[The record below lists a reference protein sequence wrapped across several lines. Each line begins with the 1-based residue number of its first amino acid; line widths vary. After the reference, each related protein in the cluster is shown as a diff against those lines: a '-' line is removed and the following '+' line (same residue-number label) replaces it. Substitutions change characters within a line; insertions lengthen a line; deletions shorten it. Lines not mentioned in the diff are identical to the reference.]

1 MPTRRRT
8 AGSVRRLPSGRWQAR
23 IRDARTNRLESLGSF
38 DTKADA
44 DRAVAIAI
52 TDGLRGQWASPAL
65 GRRRLADWVE
75 EWWATTTDLAPTTR
89 VRDEWLLRGHIL
101 PAFGSAALADIG
113 QLDVRSWVA
122 ELSASGLAP
131 NTVHKA
137 YQVLSK
143 ALAAAVDAGLL
154 AITPCRN
161 VPLPKVQHQ
170 EMRFLSP
177 AELAQLAAVINP
189 RYRALVLVGGYG
201 GLRIGEM
208 AGLRRGRVD
217 VLRSRL
223 DVVEKIVEVR
233 GELLVGGPKTRAGR
247 RQVPLPR
254 PVAEELAVHLGR
266 FVAAEPDS
274 LVFAGP
280 DGGALR
286 ARHWRARHW
295 APAIAEGGLAPLR
308 PHDLR
313 HTAVALWIAQGA
325 SPKQIATWAG
335 HTSVSVVLDRYGH
348 LFPGHEDAV
357 MQRLAEGYTPPAAPR
372 PARILST
379 DRLRADGGGVA

>member
-1 MPTRRRT
+1 MSRSPN
-8 AGSVRRLPSGRWQAR
+8 SAR
-23 IRDARTNRLESLGSF
+23 CR
-38 DTKADA
+38 
-44 DRAVAIAI
+44 
-52 TDGLRGQWASPAL
+52 L
-65 GRRRLADWVE
+65 GRICSAV
-75 EWWATTTDLAPTTR
+75 ATTTDLAPTTR

-122 ELSASGLAP
+122 ELTASGLAP

-143 ALAAAVDAGLL
+143 AMAAAVDAGLL

-161 VPLPKVQHQ
+161 VPLPKVEHQ

-177 AELAQLAAVINP
+177 AEIATLAAVIAP

-201 GLRIGEM
+201 GLRIGEL

-223 DVVEKIVEVR
+223 DVAEKLVEVR
-233 GELLVGGPKTRAGR
+233 GELLAGGPKTRAGR

-254 PVAEELAVHLGR
+254 PVAEELAVHLER
-266 FVAAEPDS
+266 FVGPEPDAF
-274 LVFAGP
+274 LFAGP

-286 ARHWRARHW
+286 ARQWRARHW
-295 APAIAEGGLAPLR
+295 GPAVAEAALAPLR

-348 LFPGHEDAV
+348 LFPGHEQTV
-357 MQRLAEGYTPPAAPR
+357 MERLEAGYTAPSVPPKGE
-372 PARILST
+372 
-379 DRLRADGGGVA
+379 LRTLPGVASTNPE